1 MLNHQEFSV
10 TETNHFI
17 PSRYPQ
23 LEVNLQEI
31 VAQLAAEPDCK
42 TDMLLSFVKNHCID
56 SKQVMD
62 HPQLAHLISTG
73 SLPLHMIEAL
83 FVAGKYSPPFK
94 KELEEHIRSRFM
106 TTDPG
111 THY

>member
-1 MLNHQEFSV
+1 MLTHQSFSV

-31 VAQLAAEPDCK
+31 VAQLAAEPECK
-42 TDMLLSFVKNHCID
+42 TDMLLSFVKNHCIE
-56 SKQVMD
+56 SKHVMD
-62 HPQLAHLISTG
+62 HPQLARLISTG

-83 FVAGKYSPPFK
+83 FEAGKSSPPFK
-94 KELEEHIRSRFM
+94 KELEEHIRGHFM
-106 TTDPG
+106 GADPG

>member
-1 MLNHQEFSV
+1 MLNHHQFSV

-31 VAQLAAEPDCK
+31 VSQLAAEPECK

-56 SKQVMD
+56 SKHV
-62 HPQLAHLISTG
+62 LAHPELARLISTG
-73 SLPLHMIEAL
+73 SLPLYIIEAL
-83 FVAGKYSPPFK
+83 FEAGKSSPPFK
-94 KELEEHIRSRFM
+94 KELEEHIRGRFM
-106 TTDPG
+106 STDPG